1 MFSAYCNIWN
11 ITDIQQMFP
20 DEASHPGRKSVLGA
34 GMSFTGQGQ
43 AERSQAEA
51 GLVTDPRSV
60 SMGCL

>member
-1 MFSAYCNIWN
+1 ML
-11 ITDIQQMFP
+11 P

-34 GMSFTGQGQ
+34 GMSFTGQV
-43 AERSQAEA
+43 ERSQAEA